1 MSQLP
6 YQSQPAWIDGS
17 TVESQLRVRAFVRS
31 VYGWMFGGLLL
42 TTLAALWVV
51 SSAPMQRLVI
61 GNPVMPWVLF
71 LGELGIVA
79 FLSFRITRM
88 SPATAASAFLIFSLL
103 NGLSLSVIFFV
114 YTTGSLVQAFAS
126 AAGMFGVM
134 AVYGSI
140 TKRDL
145 NSWGQFFFM
154 GLIGI
159 VICSV
164 LNFFM
169 HSSALAFTISIV
181 GIFVFL
187 GLTAY
192 DNQKLKTLALANGP
206 TENFAVMGALTLYL
220 DFINL
225 FLFMLRIFGGSRRN

>member
-1 MSQLP
+1 
-6 YQSQPAWIDGS
+6 
-17 TVESQLRVRAFVRS
+17 
-31 VYGWMFGGLLL
+31 
-42 TTLAALWVV
+42 
-51 SSAPMQRLVI
+51 MQRLVI

-88 SPATAASAFLIFSLL
+88 SPGAAASAFLVFSLL

-140 TKRDL
+140 TKRAL
-145 NSWGQFFFM
+145 SSWGQFFFM

-225 FLFMLRIFGGSRRN
+225 FLFMLRFMGDRR

>member
-1 MSQLP
+1 MSQFP
-6 YQSQPAWIDGS
+6 YQTQPAYINGS
-17 TVESQLRVRAFVRS
+17 TVETQTRVRAFFRS

-51 SSAPMQRLVI
+51 SSAPMQQLVL

-71 LGELGIVA
+71 LAELGIVA
-79 FLSFRITRM
+79 FLSFRVTRM
-88 SPATAASAFLIFSLL
+88 SAGAAAAAFLVFALL
-103 NGLSLSVIFFV
+103 NGLSLSVLFFV
-114 YTTGSLVQAFAS
+114 YTAASLVQAFAS
-126 AAGMFGVM
+126 AAGMFGAM
-134 AVYGSI
+134 AIYGAI

-164 LNFFM
+164 LNFFV
-169 HSSALAFTISIV
+169 HSSALSFTISVV

-192 DNQKLKTLALANGP
+192 DNQKLKTMALAGGP
-206 TENFAVMGALTLYL
+206 TENYAVMGALALYL

-225 FLFMLRIFGGSRRN
+225 FLFILRIFGSRRN